1 MIKIASLLDPSNH
14 NVNATIRPLVKDII
28 QFETRLAEIFSPLDQ
43 RRDEERMYH
52 NMSLAELDEK
62 APFISWSDY
71 FSDAFKQVGK
81 KITSK
86 EVVVVYAPDYL
97 KNLTV
102 VIREY
107 NTTETGRTTLNNYI
121 IWQTVKA
128 LTPSLSRE
136 FRDAYKPLRKV
147 LIGSDG
153 GEETWRYCVTE
164 TSNVLGFAVAAM
176 FVRSNNSTRPK
187 PLAEKI
193 ISEVREAFKNN
204 LQTLDWM
211 DVDTR
216 KAAIQ
221 KADAIS
227 DMIGYPDYI
236 LKAKQLDEKY
246 ANLEVRR
253 DRYFANNIKVN
264 QFNLRKNLEKLNKVV
279 NKSEWGM
286 TPHTVNAYYTPTKNQ
301 IVFPAGILQRPFFD
315 IHNPTSLNF
324 GAMGV
329 IMGHELTHAFD
340 DEGREYGP
348 DGNLNRWWKNS
359 TVERFVKKTQC
370 FRQQYSRYQINTKHV
385 NGLQTLGENMAD
397 NGGLRA
403 AYHAYLKW
411 ENQQFYKQ
419 PLETML
425 PLPGLNLTH
434 RQLFFV
440 SFAQVWC
447 SAVTDEASSK

>member
-1 MIKIASLLDPSNH
+1 MVKIATLLDPTNH

-193 ISEVREAFKNN
+193 ISEVREAFKKN

-359 TVERFVKKTQC
+359 TVER
-370 FRQQYSRYQINTKHV
+370 
-385 NGLQTLGENMAD
+385 
-397 NGGLRA
+397 
-403 AYHAYLKW
+403 
-411 ENQQFYKQ
+411 
-419 PLETML
+419 
-425 PLPGLNLTH
+425 
-434 RQLFFV
+434 
-440 SFAQVWC
+440 
-447 SAVTDEASSK
+447 